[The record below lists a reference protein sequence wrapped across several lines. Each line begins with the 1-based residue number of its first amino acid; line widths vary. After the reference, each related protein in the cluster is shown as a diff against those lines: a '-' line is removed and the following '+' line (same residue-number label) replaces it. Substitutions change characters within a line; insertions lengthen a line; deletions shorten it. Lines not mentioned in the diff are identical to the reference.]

1 MISPKISTV
10 TAMFRAVAASS
21 LSLSILMAEA
31 VAIAVSPAP
40 VFAARD
46 LLFLGVTD
54 VKGAP
59 AQPELEGEL
68 RAEFAADRRFRL
80 IGEVETERVVREM
93 ERRGRTRAEGIIPPS
108 AGLSDSAVVVR
119 GVVTEQTIVI
129 KRSPLLLWGKL
140 DAKMR
145 LEMIFYEVSGP
156 LSQRGEFSASAS
168 KTKDVVLFQDPKKT
182 VHVSVKDREE
192 LLTNMRA
199 ALAKDAVGF
208 ATTVF
213 NALATGGVLPR
224 KAAPKDSADTAAAQF
239 STPDGKNMAPID
251 SAGGAA
257 PEGGK

>member
-10 TAMFRAVAASS
+10 TAMLRAAAASP
-21 LSLSILMAEA
+21 LSLSIVMAA
-31 VAIAVSPAP
+31 AAAIAVAPAP

-93 ERRGRTRAEGIIPPS
+93 ERQGRTRAEGIVPQS
-108 AGLSDSAVVVR
+108 ARLSDSAVVVR
-119 GVVTEQTIVI
+119 GLIREQSIVI
-129 KRSPLLLWGKL
+129 KRSPWLLLGKL
-140 DAKMR
+140 DARMR
-145 LEMIFYEVSGP
+145 LEMDFYEVSGP
-156 LSQRGEFSASAS
+156 LSHRGEFSAAAS

-192 LLTNMRA
+192 LLTKMRA
-199 ALAKDAVGF
+199 TLVKDAIELAK
-208 ATTVF
+208 TVF
-213 NALATGGVLPR
+213 NALASGGALPR
-224 KAAPKDSADTAAAQF
+224 GAPKDSAGAAPAEF
-239 STPDGKNMAPID
+239 STTDGKDVAPIE

-257 PEGGK
+257 DGGK